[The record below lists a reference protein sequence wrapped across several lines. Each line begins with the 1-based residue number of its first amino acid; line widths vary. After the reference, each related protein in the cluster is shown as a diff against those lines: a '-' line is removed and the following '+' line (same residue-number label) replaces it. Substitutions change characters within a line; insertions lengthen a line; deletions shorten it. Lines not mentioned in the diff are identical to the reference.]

1 MANWGGARATKI
13 RAALTPLVASGTA
26 ICWRCKEPIR
36 PDDPWDVGHL
46 HGRDA
51 GGDPWALTNVAP
63 EHRSQCNRADGARIT
78 NLKRSR
84 KARRLR

>member
-1 MANWGGARATKI
+1 MPRWGGRRATAI
-13 RAALTPLVASGTA
+13 RQHYAPMVATGT
-26 ICWRCKEPIR
+26 IRCWRCKEPIR

-51 GGDPWALTNVAP
+51 GGAVFDLANTWP
-63 EHRSQCNRADGARIT
+63 EHRGQCNRRDGANIT